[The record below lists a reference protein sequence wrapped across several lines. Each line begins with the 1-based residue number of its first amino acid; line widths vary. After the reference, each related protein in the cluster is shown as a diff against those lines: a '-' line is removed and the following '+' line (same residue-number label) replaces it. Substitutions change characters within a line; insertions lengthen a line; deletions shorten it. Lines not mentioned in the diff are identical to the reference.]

1 MEQEA
6 ETKTSTPVE
15 NVLKPQREWPLR
27 LVGTLFVLAFIFL
40 LAALILTLKNDLVGK
55 RLQELQEELYAFG
68 GEQGMVLED
77 IVVTGR
83 ERTTKEELNQALG
96 LKRGDNMLKINVYDI
111 KEKVEQLPWVK
122 QAFVRRSLLPN
133 VLHIDIEERQVKA
146 IWQINEKFYPLD
158 EDGKIIEADY
168 QITEPILLIVG
179 AGAPENFKNL
189 LDALKDGDKNYIERV
204 KVANFISGR
213 RWNLIL
219 DDIRTGITVKL
230 PEDDI
235 AKAWK
240 KLVKLDET
248 KGIFKRKLTIIDLRL
263 PNKVVVKLR
272 KGSED
277 EPEKLKNT
285 KERLKGFNNILFVGY
300 TNQIAPYLQAS
311 DAYIS
316 TSLSEGFHLSVYEAL
331 ACGLPVIL
339 SDLDIYDK
347 IKKTGCSFVFSPAN
361 PKGLQTKILVF
372 LAHSGT
378 EFSDRAVTFIKQD
391 FSTEKMSLK
400 YQEYYKE

>member
-96 LKRGDNMLKINVYDI
+96 LKRGDNMLKIDVYDI

-179 AGAPENFKNL
+179 VGAPENFKNL
-189 LDALKDGDKNYIERV
+189 LDALKDGDKDYIERE

-219 DDIRTGITVKL
+219 NDIRTGITVKL

-272 KGSED
+272 KGSEG

-285 KERLKGFNNILFVGY
+285 KEHKL
-300 TNQIAPYLQAS
+300 
-311 DAYIS
+311 
-316 TSLSEGFHLSVYEAL
+316 
-331 ACGLPVIL
+331 
-339 SDLDIYDK
+339 
-347 IKKTGCSFVFSPAN
+347 
-361 PKGLQTKILVF
+361 
-372 LAHSGT
+372 
-378 EFSDRAVTFIKQD
+378 
-391 FSTEKMSLK
+391 
-400 YQEYYKE
+400 

>member
-6 ETKTSTPVE
+6 ETKTSPPVE

-285 KERLKGFNNILFVGY
+285 KEHKL
-300 TNQIAPYLQAS
+300 
-311 DAYIS
+311 
-316 TSLSEGFHLSVYEAL
+316 
-331 ACGLPVIL
+331 
-339 SDLDIYDK
+339 
-347 IKKTGCSFVFSPAN
+347 
-361 PKGLQTKILVF
+361 
-372 LAHSGT
+372 
-378 EFSDRAVTFIKQD
+378 
-391 FSTEKMSLK
+391 
-400 YQEYYKE
+400 

>member
-6 ETKTSTPVE
+6 EIKIATPVE
-15 NVLKPQREWPLR
+15 NILKPQREWPLR
-27 LVGTLFVLAFIFL
+27 LVGTLVVLAFIFV

-68 GEQGMVLED
+68 GRQGLVLED

-83 ERTTKEELNQALG
+83 ERTSKEELNQALR
-96 LKRGDNMLKINVYDI
+96 LNRGDNMLKINVYDI
-111 KEKVEQLPWVK
+111 KDKIEQLPWVK
-122 QAFVRRSLLPN
+122 QAYVRRSLLPN

-158 EDGKIIEADY
+158 EDGKVIEADY

-189 LDALKDGDKNYIERV
+189 LAALKDGDKDYIERV

-219 DDIRTGITVKL
+219 DDIRNGVTVKL

-263 PNKVVVKLR
+263 PNKIVVKLR

-277 EPEKLKNT
+277 EPKKLNKT
-285 KERLKGFNNILFVGY
+285 KEHKL
-300 TNQIAPYLQAS
+300 
-311 DAYIS
+311 
-316 TSLSEGFHLSVYEAL
+316 
-331 ACGLPVIL
+331 
-339 SDLDIYDK
+339 
-347 IKKTGCSFVFSPAN
+347 
-361 PKGLQTKILVF
+361 
-372 LAHSGT
+372 
-378 EFSDRAVTFIKQD
+378 
-391 FSTEKMSLK
+391 
-400 YQEYYKE
+400 